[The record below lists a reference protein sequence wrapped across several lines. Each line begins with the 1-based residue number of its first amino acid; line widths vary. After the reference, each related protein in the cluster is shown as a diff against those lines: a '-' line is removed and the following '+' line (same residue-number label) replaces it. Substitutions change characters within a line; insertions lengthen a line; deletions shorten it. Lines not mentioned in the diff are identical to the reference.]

1 MFVPGC
7 DYGFPKFRCSCLGVI
22 GFSKF
27 GGRTPG
33 MIEFRRSAVGLG
45 WPALLGSRESGVCLV
60 WVFFVPIRISR
71 CSVWIFAGC
80 PFGIAGIRGFLC
92 AFFPIW
98 ASSARWRPVACAFAF
113 PLVLCSGSAVSLSRS
128 ADLSLSLSLSGC
140 LRACVL
146 GAPQMGQKS
155 RQKKLGSEIIREGRT
170 VEFVNPHQEMMG
182 IKEASKNLRP
192 QPILASGKSFFQPVG
207 LLNPTA
213 RRPPE
218 CVRRG

>member
-1 MFVPGC
+1 MDVIEFSDCRCSCPDVI
-7 DYGFPKFRCSCLGVI
+7 GFPKFRCSCLGVI

-128 ADLSLSLSLSGC
+128 ADLSLSLSLSRGVC
-140 LRACVL
+140 ARVYW
-146 GAPQMGQKS
+146 
-155 RQKKLGSEIIREGRT
+155 GR
-170 VEFVNPHQEMMG
+170 P
-182 IKEASKNLRP
+182 KWAKNHDR
-192 QPILASGKSFFQPVG
+192 K
-207 LLNPTA
+207 N
-213 RRPPE
+213 
-218 CVRRG
+218 

>member
-1 MFVPGC
+1 VIEFSDCRCSCPDVI
-7 DYGFPKFRCSCLGVI
+7 GFPKFRCSCLGVI

-128 ADLSLSLSLSGC
+128 ADLSLSLSLSRGVC
-140 LRACVL
+140 ARVYW
-146 GAPQMGQKS
+146 
-155 RQKKLGSEIIREGRT
+155 GR
-170 VEFVNPHQEMMG
+170 P
-182 IKEASKNLRP
+182 K
-192 QPILASGKSFFQPVG
+192 
-207 LLNPTA
+207 
-213 RRPPE
+213 
-218 CVRRG
+218 

>member
-1 MFVPGC
+1 
-7 DYGFPKFRCSCLGVI
+7 
-22 GFSKF
+22 
-27 GGRTPG
+27 

-170 VEFVNPHQEMMG
+170 VEFVNPHRETEM
-182 IKEASKNLRP
+182 NLRRWGSRRP
-192 QPILASGKSFFQPVG
+192 RKILGNQFWGVVNLSFNPLVSS
-207 LLNPTA
+207 NPTLGGLRSA
-213 RRPPE
+213 
-218 CVRRG
+218 

>member
-1 MFVPGC
+1 
-7 DYGFPKFRCSCLGVI
+7 
-22 GFSKF
+22 
-27 GGRTPG
+27 

-170 VEFVNPHQEMMG
+170 VEFVNPHQEILG
-182 IKEASKNLRP
+182 ISRRP
-192 QPILASGKSFFQPVG
+192 RKILGQPVLVSGKSFFQPVG
-207 LLNPTA
+207 LLKSDCSAASGVREERIIAA
-213 RRPPE
+213 RKKG
-218 CVRRG
+218 RRSRSYADLLGLWAVPRERLLLK